1 MKKIILLTSI
11 ITMTSVANAQTE
23 YYFSTKMGIGDTDI
37 YVDNDTK
44 FSDYII
50 KTAER
55 NTGLTG
61 FEYDASGLLW
71 ELSPAV
77 GIDWT
82 INNSGWFHIRLEGEI
97 GYNHYYED
105 GKLKYNNMVSDKIK
119 VEFNDIF
126 FLVNGYADFRI
137 NKIVPY
143 VGLGLGY
150 GWGKKEMTVNNGL
163 GEFNNSDNDSGGLI
177 ALHLGVAYKYSDIT
191 TFDFG
196 IRAVDAPVE
205 NDGSYIYTTARLG
218 ARFRI

>member
-1 MKKIILLTSI
+1 MKKILLLTSL
-11 ITMTSVANAQTE
+11 ITITSAANAQTE
-23 YYFSTKMGIGDTDI
+23 YYFSTKLGLGDTTINIDE
-37 YVDNDTK
+37 DTD
-44 FSDYII
+44 FEDYII
-50 KTAER
+50 KSVER

-77 GIDWT
+77 GVDWT
-82 INNSGWFHIRLEGEI
+82 INDSGWFHIRLEGEL
-97 GYNHYYED
+97 GYNHYYEE
-105 GKLKYNNMVSDKIK
+105 GKLKYDSMVSDKIK
-119 VEFNDIF
+119 FEFNDIF
-126 FLVNGYADFRI
+126 FLVNAYADFRI

-163 GEFNNSDNDSGGLI
+163 GEFNSSDNDRGGLG

-196 IRAVDAPVE
+196 IRTVSAPTE
-205 NDGSYIYTTARLG
+205 DDGSYVYTTARLG

>member
-1 MKKIILLTSI
+1 MKKILLLTSMI
-11 ITMTSVANAQTE
+11 AITSVANAQTE
-23 YYFSTKMGIGDTDI
+23 YYFSTKLGLGDTTI
-37 YVDNDTK
+37 YVDDNTE
-44 FSDYII
+44 FGDYVERA
-50 KTAER
+50 AEH

-61 FEYDASGLLW
+61 FKYDADGLLW
-71 ELSPAV
+71 ELSPALGV
-77 GIDWT
+77 DWA
-82 INNSGWFHIRLEGEI
+82 INDSGWFHIRLEGEM

-105 GKLKYNNMVSDKIK
+105 GKLKYNHMVSDEIK
-119 VEFNDIF
+119 FEFNDIF

-150 GWGKKEMTVNNGL
+150 SWGKKEMTVNNGL
-163 GEFNNSDNDSGGLI
+163 GEFNSSNNDRGGLV

-196 IRAVDAPVE
+196 IRSVDAPVE

>member
-1 MKKIILLTSI
+1 MIVITSA
-11 ITMTSVANAQTE
+11 ANAETE
-23 YYFSTKMGIGDTDI
+23 YYFSTKLGLGDTTI
-37 YVDNDTK
+37 YVNNDTE
-44 FSDYII
+44 FGDYLERA
-50 KTAER
+50 AER

-61 FEYDASGLLW
+61 FKYDADGLLW

-77 GIDWT
+77 GVDWT
-82 INNSGWFHIRLEGEI
+82 INNSGWFHIRLEGEM

-105 GKLKYNNMVSDKIK
+105 GKLKYNHMVSDEIK

-163 GEFNNSDNDSGGLI
+163 GEFNSSNNDRGGLV

-196 IRAVDAPVE
+196 IRSVDAPVE

>member
-1 MKKIILLTSI
+1 MKKIILLTSMI
-11 ITMTSVANAQTE
+11 AMTSVANAQTE

-50 KTAER
+50 KAAER

-82 INNSGWFHIRLEGEI
+82 INNSGWFHIRLEGEM

-163 GEFNNSDNDSGGLI
+163 GEFNNSDNDRGGLI

>member
-1 MKKIILLTSI
+1 MKKIILLTSMI
-11 ITMTSVANAQTE
+11 AMTSVASAQTE

-55 NTGLTG
+55 NSGLTG

-82 INNSGWFHIRLEGEI
+82 INNSGWFHIRLEGEM

-163 GEFNNSDNDSGGLI
+163 GEFNNSDNDRGGLI
-177 ALHLGVAYKYSDIT
+177 ALHLGLAYKYSDIT

>member
-1 MKKIILLTSI
+1 MKKILLLTSLI
-11 ITMTSVANAQTE
+11 AITSAANAQTE
-23 YYFSTKMGIGDTDI
+23 YYFSTKLGLGDTTI
-37 YVDNDTK
+37 YVDDDTE
-44 FSDYII
+44 FGDYLV
-50 KTAER
+50 KEAEKD
-55 NTGLTG
+55 TGLTG
-61 FEYDASGLLW
+61 FKYDASGLLW

-82 INNSGWFHIRLEGEI
+82 INDSGWFHIRLEGEL
-97 GYNHYYED
+97 GYNHYHEN
-105 GKLKYNNMVSDKIK
+105 GKFKYNSMVTSKEKI
-119 VEFNDIF
+119 EFNDVF

-143 VGLGLGY
+143 IGLGLGH

-163 GEFNNSDNDSGGLI
+163 GEFNSSDNDHGVLV

-196 IRAVDAPVE
+196 IRTVDAPVE
-205 NDGSYIYTTARLG
+205 DDGSYIYTSARLG

>member
-1 MKKIILLTSI
+1 MKKILLLTSLI
-11 ITMTSVANAQTE
+11 AITSAANAQTE
-23 YYFSTKMGIGDTDI
+23 YYFSTKLGLGDTTINIDDDTDFEE
-37 YVDNDTK
+37 YV
-44 FSDYII
+44 I
-50 KTAER
+50 KLAER
-55 NTGLTG
+55 NSGLTG

-82 INNSGWFHIRLEGEI
+82 INNSGWFHIRLEGEL
-97 GYNHYYED
+97 GYNHYYEN

-119 VEFNDIF
+119 VEFNDVF

-143 VGLGLGY
+143 VGLGLGH
-150 GWGKKEMTVNNGL
+150 GWTRDEITVSSAL
-163 GEFNNSDNDSGGLI
+163 GEFNEHVNDHGVLV

-196 IRAVDAPVE
+196 IRTVDAPVE
-205 NDGSYIYTTARLG
+205 DDGSYIYTSARLG

>member
-1 MKKIILLTSI
+1 MKKIILLTSM

-37 YVDNDTK
+37 YVDNNTK

-82 INNSGWFHIRLEGEI
+82 INNSGWFHIRLEGEM

-163 GEFNNSDNDSGGLI
+163 GEFNNSDNDRGGLI

>member
-1 MKKIILLTSI
+1 MKKVILLTSVI
-11 ITMTSVANAQTE
+11 AMTSVANAQTE

-44 FSDYII
+44 FSDYLVREVE
-50 KTAER
+50 KE
-55 NTGLTG
+55 TGLTG

-71 ELSPAV
+71 ELSPAL

-82 INNSGWFHIRLEGEI
+82 INDSGWFHIRLEGEL

-105 GKLKYNNMVSDKIK
+105 GKFKYNSMVTSKEKI
-119 VEFNDIF
+119 EFNDIF

-137 NKIVPY
+137 DKFVPY
-143 VGLGLGY
+143 IGLGLGH
-150 GWGKKEMTVNNGL
+150 GWGKKEMTINNGL
-163 GEFNNSDNDSGGLI
+163 AEFNTSDNDHGALV

-196 IRAVDAPVE
+196 IRSVDAPTE
-205 NDGSYIYTTARLG
+205 DDGSYIYTTARLG
-218 ARFRI
+218 ASFRI